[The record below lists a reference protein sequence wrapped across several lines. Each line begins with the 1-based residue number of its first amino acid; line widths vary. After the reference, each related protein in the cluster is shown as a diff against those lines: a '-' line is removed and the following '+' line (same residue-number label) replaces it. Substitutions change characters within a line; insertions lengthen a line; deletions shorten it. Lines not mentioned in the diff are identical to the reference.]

1 MSHTYIP
8 LFTWWQRSKY
18 IS

>member
-8 LFTWWQRSKY
+8 GEDDKTGG
-18 IS
+18 